1 MSNFIQKHSKN
12 SKGLLL
18 YKDNAFMNSF
28 ISNFKQNTFLKIKM
42 LLDSQLETINL
53 TQKNIFLNKD
63 TFLRKIDCKILLII
77 NCVF

>member
-1 MSNFIQKHSKN
+1 
-12 SKGLLL
+12 
-18 YKDNAFMNSF
+18 MNSF
-28 ISNFKQNTFLKIKM
+28 ISNFKQNTFLKIQM
-42 LLDSQLETINL
+42 LLDSQLETIVL

>member
-12 SKGLLL
+12 NKGLLL

-28 ISNFKQNTFLKIKM
+28 ICNFKQNTFLKIQK
-42 LLDSQLETINL
+42 LLDSQLETIVL

-63 TFLRKIDCKILLII
+63 TFLRKTDCKILLVI

>member
-18 YKDNAFMNSF
+18 YKHNPFMNSF
-28 ISNFKQNTFLKIKM
+28 ISNFKKNTFLKKNM

-53 TQKNIFLNKD
+53 TKKSIFLNKD
-63 TFLRKIDCKILLII
+63 TFLRKIDCEILLII